1 LAILN
6 TRKKKSNF
14 HNNILEL
21 KVDLESKLILIQ
33 QLNERKLDEINGHL
47 EYIIYSFSTA
57 IRPNVYGS

>member
-1 LAILN
+1 M
-6 TRKKKSNF
+6 
-14 HNNILEL
+14 EL